1 MSHQDVVRR
10 APLFPDG
17 AMASDYERAGRVTKG
32 LTMRGCFLATT
43 VLFAGLVT
51 AAAHAQDAAP
61 TEVVVK
67 ATRFATYR
75 GDADFSHVDLTQA
88 DLTGARSLDE
98 ALRTEAQAS
107 LFRRNSSLSANPTV
121 QGLSLRAIGPS
132 GAGRAL
138 VTLDGIPQ
146 NDPFGNWVIWAGI
159 PEAAIDHVHVLRG
172 AGGGAYGAGALT
184 GVVDLSLAPPRQAR
198 DYGRIEIGEGGNS
211 REDVGVAAGD
221 VALYA
226 SDQTLRGD
234 VPVRAP
240 QRGAADVPVTGQD
253 TSVLLNAATPL
264 CQAEDCGA
272 IALLAGAYDSRRN
285 TGLAGATALSRGD
298 QYSLSFTRQPH
309 DDRLGYRLQAWHDDS
324 NLANTSVS
332 VGAGRATTTLSD
344 NQFKTPAHG
353 TGFNAAVRG
362 DTAALEWEI
371 GADGRDNQGE
381 SRETYSYVAGRPT
394 KLRLS
399 GGETKLIG
407 AYAQGTYLAGRWGLT
422 GAARLDRW
430 TSIDGHRHEI
440 TLATGATTLDLQTP
454 NQGATIASGRAGIGY
469 ALNSAVTLRAAVY
482 TGFRPPSLN
491 ELYRPFRVGNDV
503 TDADA
508 ALRPE
513 QLDGAELGVH
523 VAQGRLTFDGDVFA
537 NALHDP
543 ITNVTLGQGPGTF
556 GLVGFVPAG
565 GAYRQ
570 RQNLG
575 EIDATGI
582 ETRGRYEVTSKW
594 ALTWSATFTH
604 AQVEKAAAYP
614 RLDGLRPAEAPPYDV
629 TVGLETQVAQVR
641 LNADWVFEGKTFDD
655 DLNTLPLKPSQK
667 LTLAAQYPL
676 ARHLDVAV
684 RLDNALNDAIPIT
697 HANDGTIGYDNRRYV
712 SVALSWRE

>member
-1 MSHQDVVRR
+1 M
-10 APLFPDG
+10 
-17 AMASDYERAGRVTKG
+17 GRC
-32 LTMRGCFLATT
+32 LLATT
-43 VLFAGLVT
+43 VMLGGLAT
-51 AAAHAQDAAP
+51 AVHAQETRDTAP

-88 DLTGARSLDE
+88 DLASARSLDD
-98 ALRTEAQAS
+98 ALKTDAQAS

-121 QGLSLRAIGPS
+121 QGISLRAIGPS

-138 VTLDGIPQ
+138 VSLDGIPQ
-146 NDPFGNWVIWAGI
+146 NDPFGNWVIWPGI
-159 PEAAIDHVHVLRG
+159 PEDAIDHVHVLRG

-184 GVVDLSLAPPRQAR
+184 GVIDLSLASPRQTK
-198 DYGRIEIGEGGNS
+198 DYGRLEIGEGGNS
-211 REDVGVAAGD
+211 RQDIGLASGD

-226 SDQTLRGD
+226 VNQTLRGD

-253 TSVLLNAATPL
+253 TSVLLNAVTPL
-264 CQAEDCGA
+264 CKSEDCGA
-272 IALLAGAYDSRRN
+272 LALLAGAYDSRRN

-298 QYSLSFTRQPH
+298 QYSLSFTQQPH
-309 DDRLGYRLQAWHDDS
+309 DGRLGYRLQAWHDDS

-353 TGFNAAVRG
+353 TGFNAAIRG
-362 DTAALEWEI
+362 DSAAIEWEA
-371 GADGRDNQGE
+371 GADGRDSTGE
-381 SRETYSYVAGRPT
+381 ARETYSYVAGQPT

-399 GGETKLIG
+399 GGETALIG
-407 AYAQGTYLAGRWGLT
+407 AYAQGTYLAGPWSLT

-430 TSIDGHRHEI
+430 TSTDGHRQEI
-440 TLATGATTLDLQTP
+440 TLASGATSLDLKTP
-454 NQGATIASGRAGIGY
+454 NQGATLASGRAGIGY
-469 ALNSAVTLRAAVY
+469 ALTSAVTLRAAAY

-503 TDADA
+503 TDANA

-523 VAQGRLTFDGDVFA
+523 VVYRKLTLDGDLFT

-556 GLVGFVPAG
+556 GSVGFVPAG

-575 EIDATGI
+575 EIKATGL
-582 ETRGRYEVTSKW
+582 ETRGRYDLTPAL
-594 ALTWSATFTH
+594 ALTWSATVTDAH
-604 AQVEKAAAYP
+604 VEKAAAYP
-614 RLDGLRPAEAPPYDV
+614 LLDGLRPAEAPPYDLAL
-629 TVGLETQVAQVR
+629 GLETQVSRVK

-676 ARHLDVAV
+676 ARHLDLGV
-684 RLDNALNDAIPIT
+684 RLDNALNSAIPIT
-697 HANDGTIGYDNRRYV
+697 HANDGTIGYDSRRYA
-712 SVALSWRE
+712 SVALSWKE

>member
-1 MSHQDVVRR
+1 MH
-10 APLFPDG
+10 
-17 AMASDYERAGRVTKG
+17 
-32 LTMRGCFLATT
+32 
-43 VLFAGLVT
+43 AGLLIS
-51 AAAHAQDAAP
+51 AALAAGLASAADAQEGAP

-67 ATRFATYR
+67 ATRLATYR
-75 GDADFSHVDLTQA
+75 GDADFSHVDLAQA
-88 DLTGARSLDE
+88 DLAGSRSLDD
-98 ALRTEAQAS
+98 ALKTEAQAS

-121 QGLSLRAIGPS
+121 QGISLRAIGPS

-184 GVVDLSLAPPRQAR
+184 GVIDLALAPPQQAR
-198 DYGRIEIGEGGNS
+198 DYGRLEIGEGGNS
-211 REDVGVAAGD
+211 REDVGLAAGD

-240 QRGAADVPVTGQD
+240 QRGSADVPVTGQD
-253 TSVLLNAATPL
+253 TSVLLNAASPL
-264 CQAEDCGA
+264 CKTEDCGMLA
-272 IALLAGAYDSRRN
+272 FLAGAYDSRRN

-298 QYSLSFTRQPH
+298 QYSLSFTQQPH
-309 DDRLGYRLQAWHDDS
+309 DGRLGYRLQAWHDDS
-324 NLANTSVS
+324 NLSNTSVS
-332 VGAGRATTTLSD
+332 VGAGRATATLSN

-353 TGFNAAVRG
+353 TGFNAAIRG
-362 DTAALEWEI
+362 DTAAVEWEI
-371 GADGRDNQGE
+371 GADGRDNTGE
-381 SRETYSYVAGRPT
+381 SRETYSYVAGQPT

-399 GGETKLIG
+399 GGETSLLG
-407 AYAQGTYLAGRWGLT
+407 AYAQGTYLTGPWSLT

-430 TSIDGHRHEI
+430 TSSDGHRREI
-440 TLATGATTLDLQTP
+440 TLATGAASLDLKTP
-454 NQGATIASGRAGIGY
+454 DQAATIASGRAGVGY
-469 ALNSAVTLRAAVY
+469 ALNSAVTLRAAAY
-482 TGFRPPSLN
+482 TGFRAPSLN

-503 TDADA
+503 TDANA

-523 VAQGRLTFDGDVFA
+523 VAYKRLTFDGDVFA

-556 GLVGFVPAG
+556 GSVGFVPAG

-575 EIDATGI
+575 SIKATGI
-582 ETRGRYEVTSKW
+582 ETRGRYDLTQAL
-594 ALTWSATFTH
+594 ALTWSATFTDAH
-604 AQVEKAAAYP
+604 VEKAAAYP
-614 RLDGLRPAEAPPYDV
+614 ALDGLRPAEAPPYDIAL
-629 TVGLETQVAQVR
+629 GIEAQLARVR

-676 ARHLDVAV
+676 ARHLDIGV
-684 RLDNALNDAIPIT
+684 RLDNALNSAIPIT

>member
-1 MSHQDVVRR
+1 MRR
-10 APLFPDG
+10 CL
-17 AMASDYERAGRVTKG
+17 
-32 LTMRGCFLATT
+32 LATT
-43 VLFAGLVT
+43 VLFSGLGT
-51 AAAHAQDAAP
+51 AVQAQEAAP
-61 TEVVVK
+61 TEVIVT

-75 GDADFSHVDLTQA
+75 GDADFSHVDLTQT
-88 DLTGARSLDE
+88 DLAQARSLDD
-98 ALRTEAQAS
+98 ALKAEAQAS

-121 QGLSLRAIGPS
+121 QGISLRAIGPS

-146 NDPFGNWVIWAGI
+146 NDPFGNWVIWAGL

-184 GVVDLSLAPPRQAR
+184 GVIDLSLAAPRQTK
-198 DYGRIEIGEGGNS
+198 DYGRLEIGEGGNS
-211 REDVGVAAGD
+211 REDVGLSAGD

-253 TSVLLNAATPL
+253 TSVLLNAARSL
-264 CQAEDCGA
+264 CRTADCGTV
-272 IALLAGAYDSRRN
+272 ALLAGAYDSRRN

-298 QYSLSFTRQPH
+298 QYSLSYTQQPH
-309 DDRLGYRLQAWHDDS
+309 DGRLGYRLQAWHNDS
-324 NLANTSVS
+324 NLSNTSVS
-332 VGAGRATTTLSD
+332 VGAGRATATLSN
-344 NQFKTPAHG
+344 NQFATPAHG
-353 TGFNAAVRG
+353 TGFNAALRG
-362 DTAALEWEI
+362 DTAAIEWEI
-371 GADGRDNQGE
+371 GADGRDNKGE
-381 SRETYSYVAGRPT
+381 SRETYSYVAGQPT

-399 GGETKLIG
+399 GGESALIG
-407 AYAQGTYLAGRWGLT
+407 AYAQRTYLSGPWSLT

-430 TSIDGHRHEI
+430 TSTDGHRREI
-440 TLATGATTLDLQTP
+440 TLATGAASLDLKTP
-454 NQGATIASGRAGIGY
+454 NQDATLASGRAGVGY
-469 ALNSAVTLRAAVY
+469 AVNDAITLRAAAY

-503 TDADA
+503 TDANA

-513 QLDGAELGVH
+513 QLDGAELGMH
-523 VAQGRLTFDGDVFA
+523 VAYRRLTLDGDVFA
-537 NALHDP
+537 NTLHDP

-556 GLVGFVPAG
+556 GTIGFLPAG

-575 EIDATGI
+575 EIKATGI
-582 ETRGRYEVTSKW
+582 ETRGRYDVTQAF
-594 ALTWSATFTH
+594 ALTWSATFTDAH
-604 AQVEKAAAYP
+604 VEKAAAYP
-614 RLDGLRPAEAPPYDV
+614 ALNGLRPAEAPPYDV
-629 TVGLETQVAQVR
+629 ALGVEARLSRVR
-641 LNADWVFEGKTFDD
+641 MTADWVFEGKTFDD

-667 LTLAAQYPL
+667 LTLVAQCPL
-676 ARHLDVAV
+676 SRHLDLGV
-684 RLDNALNDAIPIT
+684 RLDNALNNAIAIT